1 MSINKT
7 QVSIGADIGGSH
19 ISCVGV
25 NLVDQ
30 SIIEGSLSRVKID
43 HLETPEN
50 ILSAW
55 ATAINGT
62 IECMDDI
69 SLSGIGF
76 SIPGPFDY
84 HAGISK
90 MEHKFPQLK
99 DIHLPSCLGPLLT
112 TDKSVEM
119 RFLNDAV
126 AFAVGEAWIG
136 AGKDAQKVVVITLGT
151 GFGSA
156 YIDKGIP
163 VVGREDVAPQGC
175 FWHLPYREG
184 IADDYFSTRWFVNS
198 YKDKTGKSVAGVK
211 EIAEVVHSDNE
222 ANELFQSFGENMADF
237 IGPWLKKF
245 EAETLIMGGNIALS
259 YDLFKEAMLG
269 SFDRND
275 IHIHVQLSQLLEN
288 AAMVGAARLFDPVF
302 WEQHK
307 KTKQPL

>member
-1 MSINKT
+1 MSTKKI

-25 NLVDQ
+25 NLIDR
-30 SIIEGSLSRVKID
+30 SIIEGSHSRVKID
-43 HLETPEN
+43 HQETPEN
-50 ILSAW
+50 IFSAW

-62 IECMDDI
+62 IDSINDL

-99 DIHLPSCLGPLLT
+99 DIHIPSRLSPLLT
-112 TDKSVEM
+112 NAPSVQM

-136 AGKDAQKVVVITLGT
+136 AGKNAKKVVVITLGT

-156 YIDKGIP
+156 YVDAGIP

-175 FWHLPYREG
+175 FWHLPYRDG

-198 YKDKTGKSVAGVK
+198 YKEEAGKTVTGVK
-211 EIAEVVHSDNE
+211 EIAEVVQSDPI
-222 ANELFQSFGENMADF
+222 AKELFLLFGKNMATF

-245 EAETLIMGGNIALS
+245 NAETLIMGGNIALS
-259 YDLFKEAMLG
+259 YALFRESMHR
-269 SFDRND
+269 SFERNNV
-275 IHIHVQLSQLLEN
+275 HVHVQLSQLLEN
-288 AAMVGAARLFDPVF
+288 AAMVGAARLFDPEF

-307 KTKQPL
+307 NTKQPL